1 MLKNYLL
8 RKFYGWKSHKT
19 FEVFDDSDIFNNWA
33 RHMIIPRM
41 AVKHLKVDI
50 SLNDMNYLFNKIG
63 K

>member
-1 MLKNYLL
+1 
-8 RKFYGWKSHKT
+8 
-19 FEVFDDSDIFNNWA
+19 
-33 RHMIIPRM
+33 MIIPRM